1 MLVVLLCLQQSIDNI
16 DLCNGLVL
24 VVLLCLLQQNIDNI
38 DLGMDYMVQGA
49 EAGDRS
55 AMIFVARAFET
66 GENLG
71 SRRLVELQVT
81 FGECFV

>member
-1 MLVVLLCLQQSIDNI
+1 
-16 DLCNGLVL
+16 
-24 VVLLCLLQQNIDNI
+24 
-38 DLGMDYMVQGA
+38 MDYMVQGA

-71 SRRLVELQVT
+71 SRRLVELQVI
-81 FGECFV
+81 GECFV